1 MPNYLKSASCGR
13 LPKRVWEVKFVDGS
27 SVEQWAYTKKEATI
41 LAQADRIKNGLIY
54 DVEDVKF
61 LHDLED

>member
-27 SVEQWAYTKKEATI
+27 SVEQ
-41 LAQADRIKNGLIY
+41 
-54 DVEDVKF
+54 
-61 LHDLED
+61 